1 VIEKTIY
8 SLLTSNAPLT
18 GAVGGN
24 IAHGLR
30 LQGDTLPAVAF
41 QVTGDDALTLSQTL
55 RAASVT
61 VMSVDD
67 DPLGAL
73 TVADLVKAAM
83 TTSGS
88 LVAGHYVRVNTFLG
102 RTVQPLAPGE
112 GNENLPAV
120 VESNFEV
127 MYV

>member
-1 VIEKTIY
+1 MIEQTVY
-8 SLLTSNAPLT
+8 ALLSGNATLS
-18 GAVGGN
+18 AVVGGN
-24 IAHGLR
+24 IAHGQR

-41 QVTGDDALTLSQTL
+41 QVTGDQALTLSQTL
-55 RAASVT
+55 RLASVT

-88 LVAGHYVRVNTFLG
+88 LVGGHYVRINNFIG
-102 RTVQPLAPGE
+102 RTVQPLTPGE
-112 GNENLPAV
+112 GDENLPAV
-120 VESNFEV
+120 VESTFEV
-127 MYV
+127 FYV